1 MFLRHTYILKESKI
15 DLEKAF
21 LQKKD
26 SFFEE
31 RFRLLEKKSS
41 NYLIFRYLLTGRIG
55 YIKVIIKKKENDLII
70 EPFQSV
76 LGFLPPAVSFISSFV
91 FFLLE
96 DNAIAIAMF
105 GFGFFW
111 LFLIFIFFQS
121 DSKRIKELVIK
132 SYSSPQITPHAKTQ
146 LRSPTQRK

>member
-1 MFLRHTYILKESKI
+1 MLLHHTYILEERDI
-15 DLEKAF
+15 DIEEAF
-21 LQKKD
+21 FYKKN

-41 NYLIFRYLLTGRIG
+41 NHLLFRYLLTGRIG
-55 YIKVIIKKKENDLII
+55 YIKVIIKKEGNNLII

-76 LGFLPPAVSFISSFV
+76 LGFLVPIVSFIASLV

-96 DNAIAIAMF
+96 DSTIAISMF
-105 GFGFFW
+105 GFGCFW

-121 DSKRIKELVIK
+121 DSKRIKELVLK
-132 SYSSPQITPHAKTQ
+132 SYSLSQ
-146 LRSPTQRK
+146 